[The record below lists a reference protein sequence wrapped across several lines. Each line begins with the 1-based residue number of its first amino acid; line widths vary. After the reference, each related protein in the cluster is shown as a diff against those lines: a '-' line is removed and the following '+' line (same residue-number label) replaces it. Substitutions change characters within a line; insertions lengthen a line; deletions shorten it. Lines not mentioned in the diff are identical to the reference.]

1 VTRKRWLSTLFMLA
15 RAALGVVL
23 LVSVLKSGGAWES
36 LKGMLAFVWLVA
48 VLNAVP
54 FVGGTIEALR
64 LRVLFGAQGLV
75 VPFWTGFRVVAIGTL
90 FNLWIP
96 GGTGGDVMKLY
107 YLTQRNRGRGVEV
120 ATILLV
126 DRAVAL
132 FALLVLILGLLVA
145 ERSVPAIAPAVDRAM
160 LVVTI
165 GLGVLIVGLLA
176 MWSPRLRGSRVHRWM
191 TTRAPFGR
199 YLGRAADAVYAF
211 RFKPGALAAA
221 GLYSLAGHVLL
232 AASFALA
239 GTVLV
244 PSVPSVLVATLSLL
258 GLVANAL
265 PITPGGV
272 GVGEAAAEA
281 LFRAIGVPGGA
292 ALVAAWRVGMIG
304 VSVVGAAMYI
314 FGDRN
319 ARLTAA
325 APPPLEK
332 RTAQTHPLA

>member
-1 VTRKRWLSTLFMLA
+1 MTSTRTRSALFVLA
-15 RAALGVVL
+15 RAVFGVAL

-36 LKGMLAFVWLVA
+36 LKGMLAFIWLVA
-48 VLNAVP
+48 VLNVVP
-54 FVGGTIEALR
+54 FIGGSIEALR
-64 LRVLFGAQGLV
+64 LGVLFGAQGLR

-107 YLTQRNRGRGVEV
+107 YLSQRNRGRGVEV

-132 FALLVLILGLLVA
+132 FALLVLIFGLLVV
-145 ERSVPAIAPAVDRAM
+145 ERSSPGVAPAIERAM
-160 LVVTI
+160 LVVSI
-165 GLGVLIVGLLA
+165 AIAVLLAGLLA
-176 MWSPRLRGSRVHRWM
+176 MWSPQLRDSALHRWV
-191 TTRAPFGR
+191 TTNAPLGR

-211 RFKPGALAAA
+211 RSRPGALVAA
-221 GLYSLAGHVLL
+221 GLYSLVGHLLL
-232 AASFALA
+232 AGTFALA

-244 PSVPSVLVATLSLL
+244 PGVPPALVATLSLL

-281 LFRAIGVPGGA
+281 LFRAVGVPGGA
-292 ALVAAWRVGMIG
+292 ALVASWRVGMIG
-304 VSVVGAAMYI
+304 VSIAGAGLYI
-314 FGDRN
+314 SGDR
-319 ARLTAA
+319 AA
-325 APPPLEK
+325 AAAGQEAGSLDSPV
-332 RTAQTHPLA
+332 RATSR

>member
-1 VTRKRWLSTLFMLA
+1 MTAPRWRSTLFMIA
-15 RAALGVVL
+15 RAVLGVLL

-36 LKGMLAFVWLVA
+36 LKGMLGYVWLVA
-48 VLNAVP
+48 ILNIVP
-54 FVGGTIEALR
+54 FIGGSIEALR
-64 LRVLFGAQGLV
+64 LGVLFGAQGLA

-107 YLTQRNRGRGVEV
+107 YLSQRNRGRGVEV

-132 FALLVLILGLLVA
+132 FALLVLILSLLIA
-145 ERSVPAIAPAVDRAM
+145 QRTAPGIAPAIERAM

-165 GLGVLIVGLLA
+165 GLGVLLVALLA
-176 MWSPRLRGSRVHRWM
+176 MWSPRLRGSKLHRWI
-191 TTRAPFGR
+191 TINAPFGR

-211 RFKPGALAAA
+211 RSKPGALVTA
-221 GLYSLAGHVLL
+221 GLYSLAGHLLL
-232 AASFALA
+232 AGSFALA

-244 PSVPSVLVATLSLL
+244 PSVPPALVATLSLL
-258 GLVANAL
+258 GLIANAL

-281 LFRAIGVPGGA
+281 LFRAVGVPGGA

-304 VSVVGAAMYI
+304 VSIAGAGLYI
-314 FGDRN
+314 SGDRN
-319 ARLTAA
+319 RAARQGTDK
-325 APPPLEK
+325 LEESMGVTS
-332 RTAQTHPLA
+332 R

>member
-1 VTRKRWLSTLFMLA
+1 MTAARWRATLFMIA
-15 RAALGVVL
+15 RAVLGVAL

-36 LKGMLAFVWLVA
+36 LKGMLGVVWLVA
-48 VLNAVP
+48 ILNLVP
-54 FVGGTIEALR
+54 FIGGSIEALR
-64 LRVLFGAQGLV
+64 LGVLFGAQGLA

-107 YLTQRNRGRGVEV
+107 YLSQRNRGRGVEV

-132 FALLVLILGLLVA
+132 FAMLALILGLLIA
-145 ERSVPAIAPAVDRAM
+145 ERSVPAVAPAIERAM

-165 GLGVLIVGLLA
+165 GLAVLLAGLLA
-176 MWSPRLRGSRVHRWM
+176 MWSPRLRGSGFHRWI
-191 TTRAPFGR
+191 TTKAPFGR

-211 RFKPGALAAA
+211 RSKPGVLITA
-221 GLYSLAGHVLL
+221 GLYSMAGHLLLAG
-232 AASFALA
+232 SFALA

-258 GLVANAL
+258 GLIANAL

-281 LFRAIGVPGGA
+281 LFRAVGVPGGA

-304 VSVVGAAMYI
+304 VSIVGAGLYI
-314 FGDRN
+314 FGDRGG
-319 ARLTAA
+319 TVAA
-325 APPPLEK
+325 TRDSDAFESSV
-332 RTAQTHPLA
+332 RVTGR

>member
-1 VTRKRWLSTLFMLA
+1 MTAARWRSRLFLIA
-15 RAALGVVL
+15 RAVLGVAL

-36 LKGMLAFVWLVA
+36 LKGMLGFVWLVA
-48 VLNAVP
+48 ILNLVP
-54 FVGGTIEALR
+54 FIGGSIEAVR
-64 LRVLFGAQGLV
+64 LGVLFGAQGLA

-107 YLTQRNRGRGVEV
+107 YLSQRNRGRGVEV

-132 FALLVLILGLLVA
+132 FAMLVLILGLLIV
-145 ERSVPAIAPAVDRAM
+145 ERSVPGVAPTIERAM

-165 GLGVLIVGLLA
+165 GLAVLLAGLLA
-176 MWSPRLRGSRVHRWM
+176 MWSPRLRGIGLHRWI
-191 TTRAPFGR
+191 TTKAPFGR

-211 RFKPGALAAA
+211 RSKPGALITA
-221 GLYSLAGHVLL
+221 GLYSLAGHLLL
-232 AASFALA
+232 AGSFALA

-258 GLVANAL
+258 GLIANAL

-281 LFRAIGVPGGA
+281 LFRAVGVPGGA

-304 VSVVGAAMYI
+304 VSIVGAGLYI
-314 FGDRN
+314 FGDRGG
-319 ARLTAA
+319 TVAA
-325 APPPLEK
+325 TRDPDDFEIVRVAG
-332 RTAQTHPLA
+332 R

>member
-1 VTRKRWLSTLFMLA
+1 MTAARWRSKLFLIA
-15 RAALGVVL
+15 RAVLGVAL
-23 LVSVLKSGGAWES
+23 LISVLKSGGAWES
-36 LKGMLAFVWLVA
+36 LKGMLGFVWLVA
-48 VLNAVP
+48 ILNLVP
-54 FVGGTIEALR
+54 FIGGSIEAVR
-64 LRVLFGAQGLV
+64 LGVLFGAQGLS

-107 YLTQRNRGRGVEV
+107 YLSQRNRGRGVEV

-132 FALLVLILGLLVA
+132 FAMLVLILGLLIV
-145 ERSVPAIAPAVDRAM
+145 ERSVPGIAPAIERAM

-165 GLGVLIVGLLA
+165 GLAVLLAGLLA
-176 MWSPRLRGSRVHRWM
+176 MWSPRLRGSGLHRWI
-191 TTRAPFGR
+191 TTKAPFGR

-211 RFKPGALAAA
+211 RSKPGALITA
-221 GLYSLAGHVLL
+221 GLCSLIGHLLLAG
-232 AASFALA
+232 SFALA

-258 GLVANAL
+258 GLIANAL

-281 LFRAIGVPGGA
+281 LFRAVGVPGGA

-304 VSVVGAAMYI
+304 VSIVGAGLYI
-314 FGDRN
+314 FGDRGG
-319 ARLTAA
+319 TVAA
-325 APPPLEK
+325 TRDPDHFESSV
-332 RTAQTHPLA
+332 RVTGR